1 MKTSLT
7 TIFSLSIA
15 AILIIAIPPAPSLA
29 DDSEDEQATES
40 ADERDENAAPIAAAA
55 GQKPQVNK
63 TATHSPEEIAKALQ
77 SCEQAI
83 NKFKEMGVG
92 VAPFESVTA
101 QAHGLLE
108 ANQIGEAEEL
118 TFALKHSL
126 EDQQRRFY
134 ANKIQV
140 WHNQVKLQQ
149 EEMKKKKGHNLVSA
163 SSPSTKS
170 GGNLAKGAHGVL
182 SRADAKYTPLIYPI
196 AR

>member
-7 TIFSLSIA
+7 KFFSLSIA

-29 DDSEDEQATES
+29 DDSEDEQSAESTE
-40 ADERDENAAPIAAAA
+40 EREDAAPIAAAPSH
-55 GQKPQVNK
+55 KPPVSK
-63 TATHSPEEIAKALQ
+63 VATRSPEEIAKALQ

-92 VAPFESVTA
+92 VAPFESITA
-101 QAHGLLE
+101 QAHSLLE
-108 ANQIGEAEEL
+108 ANQVGEAEEL
-118 TFALKHSL
+118 TLALKHSL

-140 WHNQVKLQQ
+140 WHNQIKLQQ
-149 EEMKKKKGHNLVSA
+149 EEMKKKKGHHLASS